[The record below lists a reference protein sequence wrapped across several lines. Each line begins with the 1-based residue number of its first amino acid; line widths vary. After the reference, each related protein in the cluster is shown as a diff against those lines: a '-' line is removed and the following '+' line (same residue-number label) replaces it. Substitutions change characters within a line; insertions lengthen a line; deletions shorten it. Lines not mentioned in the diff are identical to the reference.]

1 MKKSTKEFLEQ
12 NGFVY
17 ENRDD
22 GVRYTQNFRKVHI
35 YKQCYSRRY
44 TSFEISFY
52 LVPQLD
58 HRFSEN
64 RTVYKMKTKGETKK
78 YNESYRYYKDC
89 VFFKMRDVEISYTRY
104 DSPDSPLNLQP
115 DSITYAGVHKLR
127 ELHKKYCPTIRKR
140 NWKHLSIKQLEKIL
154 EEFDRFDKEIILA
167 LKKKRIKTKVAD
179 IEKDF

>member
-22 GVRYTQNFRKVHI
+22 GVFYTHNFNICHR
-35 YKQCYSRRY
+35 YKQCYSRKY
-44 TSFEISFY
+44 TSY
-52 LVPQLD
+52 LVPQID
-58 HRFSEN
+58 HRFSQN
-64 RTVYKMKTKGETKK
+64 QTIYKMKTKGETKK
-78 YNESYRYYKDC
+78 YKEAYRYYKDC
-89 VFFKMRDVEISYTRY
+89 VFFKMRDVEISYSRY
-104 DSPDSPLNLQP
+104 DTPESPLNLQP
-115 DSITYAGVHKLR
+115 DAITYAGVRKLR
-127 ELHKKYCPTIRKR
+127 ALHKKYCPTIRKG
-140 NWKHLSIKQLEKIL
+140 NWKHLSIKQLEKLL

>member
-1 MKKSTKEFLEQ
+1 MKKATKEFLEQ

-17 ENRDD
+17 ENRD
-22 GVRYTQNFRKVHI
+22 GGIRYTQNFSTVHI

-44 TSFEISFY
+44 TSFAISFY
-52 LVPQLD
+52 LVPQID
-58 HRFSEN
+58 RRFSEN

-104 DSPDSPLNLQP
+104 DSQDSPLNLQP

-127 ELHKKYCPTIRKR
+127 ELHKKYCPTIRKG
-140 NWKHLSIKQLEKIL
+140 NWKHLSIKQLEKFL

>member
-22 GVRYTQNFRKVHI
+22 GVFYTHNFNICHR

-52 LVPQLD
+52 LVPQID
-58 HRFSEN
+58 HRFSQN
-64 RTVYKMKTKGETKK
+64 QTIYKMKTKGETKK
-78 YNESYRYYKDC
+78 YKEAYRYYKDC
-89 VFFKMRDVEISYTRY
+89 VFFKMRDVEISYSRY
-104 DSPDSPLNLQP
+104 YTPESPLNLQP
-115 DSITYAGVHKLR
+115 DAITYAGVRKLR
-127 ELHKKYCPTIRKR
+127 ALHKKYCPTIRKG
-140 NWKHLSIKQLEKIL
+140 NWKHLNINQLEKLL

>member
-22 GVRYTQNFRKVHI
+22 GVFYTHNFSTFHI

-44 TSFEISFY
+44 TSFEIIFY

-64 RTVYKMKTKGETKK
+64 KTIYKMKTKGETKK
-78 YNESYRYYKDC
+78 YKEAYRYYKDC
-89 VFFKMRDVEISYTRY
+89 VFFKMRDVEISYSRY
-104 DSPDSPLNLQP
+104 DTPESPLNLQP
-115 DSITYAGVHKLR
+115 DAITYAGVRKLR
-127 ELHKKYCPTIRKR
+127 ALHKKYCPTIRKG
-140 NWKHLSIKQLEKIL
+140 NWKHLSIKQLEKLL

>member
-1 MKKSTKEFLEQ
+1 MKNSTKEFLEQ

-17 ENRDD
+17 ENRDY
-22 GVRYTQNFRKVHI
+22 GFRI

-58 HRFSEN
+58 HRFSQN
-64 RTVYKMKTKGETKK
+64 QTIYKMKTKGETKK
-78 YNESYRYYKDC
+78 YKEAYRYYKDC
-89 VFFKMRDVEISYTRY
+89 VFFKMRDVEISYSRY
-104 DSPDSPLNLQP
+104 DTPESPLNLQP
-115 DSITYAGVHKLR
+115 DAITYAGVRKLR
-127 ELHKKYCPTIRKR
+127 ALHKKYCPTIRKG
-140 NWKHLSIKQLEKIL
+140 NWKHLSIKQLEKLL